1 MFAALQV
8 SSLETCLQ
16 RCKSIW
22 GNFATKFNQVIYI
35 SSGYSTL
42 IFGTAHLGFQ
52 TMLMEHTT
60 VAFIG
65 TQQEFSR
72 SSPGALAAALARCC
86 GAAKPTRWRPD
97 FTVLPGK
104 QTTMLKRLNNSCLLN
119 KQTEKTC
126 WWEFFL
132 GIREWYFSLLF
143 NKIWMLPNWCYC
155 SSAHNI
161 VLVYIPCMQLCKCL
175 HFSFKLHHRS
185 QLPVYWLQT
194 NGLLCLSVRG
204 VARNA
209 AANQPTT
216 TEVRL
221 KWCVG

>member
-1 MFAALQV
+1 MNCALLSWIESHFPPANHAENKSCWRDNASSNDNVQSSAAKLWKLMFAALQV

-22 GNFATKFNQVIYI
+22 GNFATKCNQVIYT

-42 IFGTAHLGFQ
+42 TFGTAHLGFL

-60 VAFIG
+60 VASIG

-119 KQTEKTC
+119 KQTEKNM
-126 WWEFFL
+126 L
-132 GIREWYFSLLF
+132 MRVLSANKGVILF
-143 NKIWMLPNWCYC
+143 ITFEQNL
-155 SSAHNI
+155 
-161 VLVYIPCMQLCKCL
+161 
-175 HFSFKLHHRS
+175 
-185 QLPVYWLQT
+185 
-194 NGLLCLSVRG
+194 
-204 VARNA
+204 NA
-209 AANQPTT
+209 A
-216 TEVRL
+216 
-221 KWCVG
+221 